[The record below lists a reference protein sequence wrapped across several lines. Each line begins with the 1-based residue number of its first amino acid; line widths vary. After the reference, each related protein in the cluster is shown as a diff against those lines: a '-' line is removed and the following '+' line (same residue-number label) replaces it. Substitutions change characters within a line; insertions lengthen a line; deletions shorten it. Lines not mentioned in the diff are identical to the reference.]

1 MKNYVITGSTGHIS
15 KPIITGLV
23 KAGKSVKVITSSV
36 DKVKEIESLGATAV
50 VGSLF
55 DAAFV
60 KSAFTGADVVYT
72 MIPPIWQT
80 VNWPASQRE
89 MAVNYAEA
97 IRSLGIKYAVV
108 LSSIGAHLPEGCGPV
123 SGLYEYE
130 QMLNKISGLNVKHLR
145 PGFFYYNYL
154 NQIGMIKQAGI
165 LGSNYGLEGQK
176 LPLVH
181 TNDIARVALE
191 ELLSLNFTGNSV
203 RYVVS
208 DLRTAQ
214 ELVEV
219 LGNAIGKKFPWV
231 VFTDEQQKEG
241 LLGAGLSATHA
252 AGYVDMGAA
261 LRSGKMQEEAVKQPL
276 EKDGVRLEEFAKAF
290 AAAYSI

>member
-23 KAGKSVKVITSSV
+23 KAGNSVKVVTSSA

-60 KSAFTGADVVYT
+60 RSAFTGADAVYV

-80 VNWPASQRE
+80 VNWRASQRE

-97 IRSLGIKYAVV
+97 IRSLGIRHIVT

-123 SGLYEYE
+123 SGLYEFE
-130 QMLNKISGLNVKHLR
+130 QMLNKIAGLNVKYLR
-145 PGFFYYNYL
+145 PAFFYYNYFA
-154 NQIGMIKQAGI
+154 QIGMIKQAGI
-165 LGSNYGLEGQK
+165 MGGNYGTEGQK
-176 LPLVH
+176 LPLAH
-181 TNDIARVALE
+181 TDDIARVALE

-203 RYVVS
+203 RYILS

-214 ELVEV
+214 EIVAV
-219 LGNAIGKKFPWV
+219 LGKAIGKQFPWV

-241 LLGAGLSATHA
+241 LLQAGLSETHTQ
-252 AGYVDMGAA
+252 GYVEMGAA
-261 LRSGKMQEEAVKQPL
+261 MRSGKMQEEILKQPL
-276 EKDGVRLEEFAKAF
+276 EKNGVRLEDFAKAF
-290 AAAYSI
+290 AAAYSA